1 MALTQTEA
9 QQFVQQGFRGDMRA
23 IAKALRAVVDGDF
36 LGTLDS
42 TELGYLD
49 GVTAGAALVSKALVL
64 DANGNIIMPATGMFG
79 LSRAALAAAGTTSA
93 DAAVIATQ
101 VVAVTAADGTTG
113 VALPAAATT
122 EGPILVINTVLTGGA
137 DLKVYPVDGGNDLI
151 NGEAE
156 DAEVL
161 LGPGAAAWF
170 IPTSAT
176 QWYVSDRALAG
187 LTKAEL
193 EYLNIATLGT
203 GAASKAVVL
212 DSGEDYTWPAAGI
225 LTYGVLKDPAGTTLG
240 ATVAELNGLDN
251 SATELT
257 AGSGIASAESYGAG
271 TFRNGSFFHTRLIVD
286 LTGLVGSAADL
297 DIIGDTG
304 GAANANFGQI
314 TAAKSGTLVA
324 GQVTCIETPA
334 GGADDIDFYSA
345 TVATGAQDVDVTT
358 LTETALLTRGAAWAA
373 GDLKPMTLLPTAND
387 YLYIVNGEAVGGT
400 YTAGKFLIELFGKA

>member
-193 EYLNIATLGT
+193 EYLNIAVLGT
-203 GAASKAVVL
+203 GAPSKAVVL
-212 DSGEDYTWPAAGI
+212 DANGAYVGPTAATTKFTWSVTSASTDGGTSVEPFVHNTTMTGIGGVGGRARFELDTAVELGGWANALKAQTQFASGGAVTG
-225 LTYGVLKDPAGTTLG
+225 LG
-240 ATVAELNGLDN
+240 SAFVAELIAGDGMAAGSYAPLELELGMPTGALTGTRMSFISFNLYGADAATMDDNGFLFDLN
-251 SATELT
+251 GVT
-257 AGSGIASAESYGAG
+257 AG
-271 TFRNGSFFHTRLIVD
+271 
-286 LTGLVGSAADL
+286 
-297 DIIGDTG
+297 
-304 GAANANFGQI
+304 
-314 TAAKSGTLVA
+314 
-324 GQVTCIETPA
+324 
-334 GGADDIDFYSA
+334 
-345 TVATGAQDVDVTT
+345 
-358 LTETALLTRGAAWAA
+358 A
-373 GDLKPMTLLPTAND
+373 GDLFAANSKTGIAMTHTLKCQIEGTAYFIALHTSAD
-387 YLYIVNGEAVGGT
+387 FGGS
-400 YTAGKFLIELFGKA
+400 